1 MKGRYLA
8 IAALQLAFIVISA
21 VLRRQTWAEID
32 FSEGVRPMSL
42 TARLA
47 SGFLFAWLTAIFIAA
62 FAAFRDPRNRTLI
75 ILSLI
80 LLLPFFEFLG
90 WLIASF

>member
-1 MKGRYLA
+1 
-8 IAALQLAFIVISA
+8 
-21 VLRRQTWAEID
+21 
-32 FSEGVRPMSL
+32 MSL

-47 SGFLFAWLTAIFIAA
+47 SGFLFAWLTTIFIAA

-80 LLLPFFEFLG
+80 LLLPFFEFFG